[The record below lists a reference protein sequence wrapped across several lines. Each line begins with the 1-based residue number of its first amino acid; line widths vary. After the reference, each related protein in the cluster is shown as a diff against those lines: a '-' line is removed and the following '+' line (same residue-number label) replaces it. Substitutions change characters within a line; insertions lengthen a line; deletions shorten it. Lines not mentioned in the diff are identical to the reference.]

1 MNNLAKFYKA
11 QTHDYASYFESYQ
24 PSSQEAPL
32 NARIKELKDELE
44 NARVELAKVQANRYN
59 KDFTSNGKR
68 LVLCYS
74 PKNGDSVFR
83 FDVLTGNNI
92 DDEFLTSED
101 CIFITVHTKS
111 DYFWVN
117 VGYCFSLGAVV
128 SRYYKYKIPTNNNH
142 CLFTLENEVIIP
154 VLEFTAHL
162 VFLHEDVGAY
172 PTMNFNIKPFI
183 SQMYEI
189 PEEKIGV
196 NYSLQDFMN
205 ALMKNKS
212 TEVILKTAP
221 TEIQGDLLSLT
232 RAESEPVH
240 KILGLTKAEYNQA
253 IEKGILKDWI
263 SFQKIINTLA
273 IRDDHALS
281 EFCHY
286 TTEEWFDIIRK
297 GKSWDEELEFNHVS
311 CTRYENTTYKGAF
324 AVCLRA
330 YLKADFSWRD
340 TPFNRF
346 YTFGKFMDYVC
357 EEAIN
362 QGFSSLSA
370 FMTEL
375 KDYINMCCS
384 MEFKP
389 TLYSSYLKQT
399 HDIANRNYQVK
410 LTEEQDE
417 MFGNAYKEFKN
428 YTTTDKK
435 YSFIK
440 PESADDVK
448 REGSELNHCC
458 ASYIGKI
465 IKRSC
470 LIVFLRKTKNIEE
483 SLVTIEISDG
493 SIIQARGNSNR
504 SITQKEYEAICEFA
518 EARKLGV
525 RVSPRD

>member
-11 QTHDYASYFESYQ
+11 QTHDYASYFESYH
-24 PSSQEAPL
+24 PSSEEVPL

-74 PKNGDSVFR
+74 PRNGESVFR

-92 DDEFLTSED
+92 DDEFLTDED

-111 DYFWVN
+111 DFFWVN

-154 VLEFTAHL
+154 VLEFAASS
-162 VFLHEDVGAY
+162 VFLHKNEGIY
-172 PTMNFNIKPFI
+172 PTTNFNIKPFI

-196 NYSLQDFMN
+196 NYTLREFTTIL
-205 ALMKNKS
+205 AKNKS
-212 TEVILKTAP
+212 AEVILKTAP
-221 TEIQGDLLSLT
+221 IEIQDDLLSLT
-232 RAESEPVH
+232 KDDSEPIY
-240 KILGLTKAEYNQA
+240 KIIGLTKAEYNQA
-253 IEKGILKDWI
+253 IEKGILKNWV
-263 SFQKIINTLA
+263 SFQKIINSL
-273 IRDDHALS
+273 INR
-281 EFCHY
+281 ENFNFFKFCHY
-286 TTEEWFDIIRK
+286 TTEEWFDIILK

-311 CTRYENTTYKGAF
+311 CLQGGGDGSGAF
-324 AVCLRA
+324 NTCLKV
-330 YLKADFSWRD
+330 YLKTDYSWRNA
-340 TPFNRF
+340 PFNRF

-357 EEAIN
+357 EEAVN
-362 QGFSSLSA
+362 QGFSSLTS
-370 FMTEL
+370 FIIEL
-375 KDYINMCCS
+375 RDYIDMCCS
-384 MEFKP
+384 MGFKP

-410 LTEEQDE
+410 LTEEQDQMLE
-417 MFGNAYKEFKN
+417 NAYKKFKN
-428 YTTTDKK
+428 YTTTDKV

-440 PESADDVK
+440 PKNAEDIK

-458 ASYIGKI
+458 ATYLSRI
-465 IKRSC
+465 IKQTC
-470 LIVFLRKTKNIEE
+470 LIIFLRKTKSIDE
-483 SLVTIEISDG
+483 SLVTIEISDE
-493 SIIQARGNSNR
+493 SVVQARGNSNR

-518 EARKLGV
+518 EARKLSV
-525 RVSPRD
+525 HVTPRD